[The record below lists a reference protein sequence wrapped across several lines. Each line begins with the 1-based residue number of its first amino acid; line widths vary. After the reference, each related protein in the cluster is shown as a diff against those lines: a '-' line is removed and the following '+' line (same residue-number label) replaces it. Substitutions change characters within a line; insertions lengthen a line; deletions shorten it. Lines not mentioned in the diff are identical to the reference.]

1 MKKIVI
7 TLRMT
12 IETYVHTKGS
22 IKKLEVLSA
31 YHVINSLNT
40 LCSSKDIKLNRSVR
54 PRGLTKALNVVLYVI
69 TCHLLVFVKLY
80 LDKHCCDV
88 RG

>member
-1 MKKIVI
+1 MKKIAI
-7 TLRMT
+7 TLQMT
-12 IETYVHTKGS
+12 IETYAHTKGS

-31 YHVINSLNT
+31 YHVTNILNT

-54 PRGLTKALNVVLYVI
+54 PRGLTKAWNVVLYVI
-69 TCHLLVFVKLY
+69 TCYLLVFIELY
-80 LDKHCCDV
+80 LDKHCCNV